1 MTKFFSLSSRTQS
14 FHILLSSSRTL
25 PKHHSHNNT
34 SITNH
39 HGNHCASTLH
49 YLTAITSH
57 QPAIYGVP
65 LPSLAR
71 HHHGAPP
78 PFPKSPTCGLHS
90 HNPPNIRDPHP
101 NQTPLHQ
108 HTNVPR
114 PPPLRH
120 MTSISNAT
128 WMSSLHHP
136 LSGVGNTFLAKGVR
150 MSLIML
156 WIWGRSMMTCP
167 PKVSSSSFCYIIF
180 CLILVLINNC
190 CFVWNNDGFCNY
202 WHVPISMNWMLILNW
217 FWFEACFVV
226 ALLVII
232 VSLDCD

>member
-1 MTKFFSLSSRTQS
+1 MDQRGRVPSACQQQFSPWPGHSKYHDRGTSRTQS

-167 PKVSSSSFCYIIF
+167 PKFRDNYVIS
-180 CLILVLINNC
+180 LILLRN
-190 CFVWNNDGFCNY
+190 FV
-202 WHVPISMNWMLILNW
+202 
-217 FWFEACFVV
+217 EAQIKQRRVHR
-226 ALLVII
+226 
-232 VSLDCD
+232 

>member
-190 CFVWNNDGFCNY
+190 CRTCVSSYGMSC
-202 WHVPISMNWMLILNW
+202 
-217 FWFEACFVV
+217 
-226 ALLVII
+226 LL
-232 VSLDCD
+232 C

>member
-71 HHHGAPP
+71 HHHGGEDEPDNAVDMGEVYDDLSSQGTLLKL
-78 PFPKSPTCGLHS
+78 KSSKEESIGSYIGRKMLNSNTREHHGL
-90 HNPPNIRDPHP
+90 
-101 NQTPLHQ
+101 
-108 HTNVPR
+108 
-114 PPPLRH
+114 
-120 MTSISNAT
+120 
-128 WMSSLHHP
+128 
-136 LSGVGNTFLAKGVR
+136 
-150 MSLIML
+150 
-156 WIWGRSMMTCP
+156 
-167 PKVSSSSFCYIIF
+167 
-180 CLILVLINNC
+180 
-190 CFVWNNDGFCNY
+190 
-202 WHVPISMNWMLILNW
+202 
-217 FWFEACFVV
+217 FVV
-226 ALLVII
+226 TTRADKMNKSGQPTWSNSHLREPLAFQQEIHNDQDSFII
-232 VSLDCD
+232 HHGLSKETKA